1 MRCPKCNYISFDQEE
16 ICKNCSRPLPSSE
29 ELTGTAIKVENCLFL
44 SSILGVGRAERKAE
58 EPEVDIGGMFP
69 EEAEIEQDTDE
80 ELEGSEVEVP
90 TIDISQFE
98 EGSDEELEE
107 EIEEVMDESVGEA
120 EKDEGIEF
128 TLDAGDEEDQE
139 PETPLPEPEVKLDID
154 VDLDDEPKDD
164 EIVFNL
170 EDIDES
176 DLIIDEDE
184 GEKEEASETEPP
196 EDDSI
201 PMELAMEDGEL
212 VKEEEEE
219 EEKDKEQLEGTI
231 ELPDIDL

>member
-1 MRCPKCNYISFDQEE
+1 MRCPKCDYISFDQEE
-16 ICKNCSRPLPSSE
+16 TCKNCSRPLPSSE
-29 ELTGTAIKVENCLFL
+29 ELPGTAIKVGSYLFL
-44 SSILGVGRAERKAE
+44 SSILGGARAKTRSE
-58 EPEVDIGGMFP
+58 EPEVDIGEMFP
-69 EEAEIEQDTDE
+69 DDAEMMEEAEESQE
-80 ELEGSEVEVP
+80 ESETEVP
-90 TIDISQFE
+90 MVDISQFE

-107 EIEEVMDESVGEA
+107 EIEEIMDEAVEEDA
-120 EKDEGIEF
+120 GIEF
-128 TLDAGDEEDQE
+128 SLDEETGEEDADQE

-154 VDLDDEPKDD
+154 VDLDDEPEDG

-184 GEKEEASETEPP
+184 EEIEEVSEKESP

-212 VKEEEEE
+212 AK
-219 EEKDKEQLEGTI
+219 EEKDKGQLEGTI

>member
-1 MRCPKCNYISFDQEE
+1 MRCPKCDYISFDQEE

-29 ELTGTAIKVENCLFL
+29 ELTGTAMKVEHYHFL
-44 SSILGVGRAERKAE
+44 SSILGGGRAERKGE
-58 EPEVDIGGMFP
+58 EPEIDIG
-69 EEAEIEQDTDE
+69 ELSLEDSEIEQDAAE
-80 ELEGSEVEVP
+80 ESEVEVP

-107 EIEEVMDESVGEA
+107 EIEEVMDEAVEEA
-120 EKDEGIEF
+120 EEDEGIELA
-128 TLDAGDEEDQE
+128 LDEGEEDADQE

-154 VDLDDEPKDD
+154 VDLDDEPTDD

-176 DLIIDEDE
+176 DLIIDESE
-184 GEKEEASETEPP
+184 GEIEEASETEPSK
-196 EDDSI
+196 DDSI
-201 PMELAMEDGEL
+201 PMGLAMEDGEL
-212 VKEEEEE
+212 VKEEEDEVG
-219 EEKDKEQLEGTI
+219 EEKLEGTS

>member
-1 MRCPKCNYISFDQEE
+1 MRCPKCDYISFDQEE
-16 ICKNCSRPLPSSE
+16 VCKNCSRPLSSPE
-29 ELTGTAIKVENCLFL
+29 ELTGTAKKVENYLFL
-44 SSILGVGRAERKAE
+44 SSILVGGRAESKGE
-58 EPEVDIGGMFP
+58 EPEVDIGEVFP
-69 EEAEIEQDTDE
+69 EDAEIELDATE
-80 ELEGSEVEVP
+80 ELEESELEVP
-90 TIDISQFE
+90 TVDISQFE

-107 EIEEVMDESVGEA
+107 EIEEVMGAAVFEA
-120 EKDEGIEF
+120 EQDDGIEF
-128 TLDAGDEEDQE
+128 TLGDGDEEDQE

-154 VDLDDEPKDD
+154 VDLDDEPTDD

-184 GEKEEASETEPP
+184 AEKEEPSETESP

-212 VKEEEEE
+212 VKEED
-219 EEKDKEQLEGTI
+219 EEKDKEKLEGTI

>member
-1 MRCPKCNYISFDQEE
+1 MRCPKCDYISFDQEE
-16 ICKNCSRPLPSSE
+16 VCKNCSRPLSSPE
-29 ELTGTAIKVENCLFL
+29 ELTGTAKKVENYLFL
-44 SSILGVGRAERKAE
+44 SSILGVGRAENKGE
-58 EPEVDIGGMFP
+58 EPEVDIGEVFP
-69 EEAEIEQDTDE
+69 EDAEIELDATE
-80 ELEGSEVEVP
+80 ELEESELEVP
-90 TIDISQFE
+90 TVDISQFE

-107 EIEEVMDESVGEA
+107 EIEEVMGAAVFEA
-120 EKDEGIEF
+120 EQDDGIEF
-128 TLDAGDEEDQE
+128 TLGDGDEEDQE

-154 VDLDDEPKDD
+154 VDLDDEPTDD

-184 GEKEEASETEPP
+184 AEKEEPSETESP
-196 EDDSI
+196 EDDSV

-212 VKEEEEE
+212 VKEED
-219 EEKDKEQLEGTI
+219 EEKDKEKLEGTI